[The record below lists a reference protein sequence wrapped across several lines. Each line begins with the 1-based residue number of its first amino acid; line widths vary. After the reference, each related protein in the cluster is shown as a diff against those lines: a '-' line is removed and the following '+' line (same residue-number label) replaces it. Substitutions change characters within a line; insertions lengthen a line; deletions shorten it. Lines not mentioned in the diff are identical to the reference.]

1 MKRGLLTPGPF
12 ALVVLAVHAMGMSA
26 CLLPASARAATE
38 TFHFGLEPRYTN
50 ILFESKTD
58 LENILGHINQISGD
72 LTFDE
77 VKGIGAV
84 VVEIP
89 VASLR
94 TGIKL
99 RDKHLKN
106 KWWLNAKKYPT
117 IRFVSDNVKK
127 NKKDEKDEQ
136 DKNAKNDKAQKKRS
150 KKTWWTAKGKFTL
163 HGVTRDVTLRVGMK
177 RIRIPKK
184 LLKKFGLPE
193 TDRVQISAR
202 FEISLKDYGVK
213 IPTMAAAKVNDT
225 IRITLALLA
234 RRTPS
239 GSVQGKNDVR
249 SATLFAEAR
258 KKELEQEQ
266 KKAQKQPKSAKP

>member
-1 MKRGLLTPGPF
+1 MSNANKKRGLLTPGPF
-12 ALVVLAVHAMGMSA
+12 ALVVLAMHAMGMSA

-58 LENILGHINQISGD
+58 MENILGHINQISGD

-99 RDKHLKN
+99 RDRHLKN

-117 IRFVSDNVKK
+117 IRFVSDSVTRDKRDEKK
-127 NKKDEKDEQ
+127 NEKK
-136 DKNAKNDKAQKKRS
+136 NGS
-150 KKTWWTAKGKFTL
+150 KKTWWTAKGEFTL
-163 HGVTRDVTLRVGMK
+163 HGETRDVTLRVGMK

-234 RRTPS
+234 RRAPS
-239 GSVQGKNDVR
+239 GSAQGENDAP
-249 SATLFAEAR
+249 SARLFAAAR
-258 KKELEQEQ
+258 KKEQEKEQEQ
-266 KKAQKQPKSAKP
+266 QKAQKQPKSAKP